1 MASCDYDDANFIP
14 INYNNFLK
22 SVELRSRATIIL
34 KKPQRFLGSH
44 LSFTNSGSSCLTAGH
59 STLSSLTGKK
69 SL

>member
-34 KKPQRFLGSH
+34 KKPQRFLGSR
-44 LSFTNSGSSCLTAGH
+44 LSFTNSGSVVA
-59 STLSSLTGKK
+59 
-69 SL
+69 